1 MALLKQQLQL
11 NIILCL
17 AKSING
23 LKCMIKMFIIVI
35 RNKERTKSTMSN
47 TKKVPLTD
55 SEKDLKIKELQER
68 NLELKAEVEALKKLR
83 ALVLER
89 NAREQKKKQ

>member
-1 MALLKQQLQL
+1 
-11 NIILCL
+11 
-17 AKSING
+17 
-23 LKCMIKMFIIVI
+23 MIKMFIIVI

-47 TKKVPLTD
+47 TKKVQLTD
-55 SEKDLKIKELQER
+55 SEQDLKIKELQER

>member
-1 MALLKQQLQL
+1 
-11 NIILCL
+11 
-17 AKSING
+17 
-23 LKCMIKMFIIVI
+23 MIKMFIIVI

-47 TKKVPLTD
+47 TKKLQLTD
-55 SEKDLKIKELQER
+55 SEQDLKIKELQEK
-68 NLELKAEVEALKKLR
+68 NLELKAEIEALKKLR

>member
-1 MALLKQQLQL
+1 
-11 NIILCL
+11 
-17 AKSING
+17 
-23 LKCMIKMFIIVI
+23 MIKMFIIVI

-47 TKKVPLTD
+47 TKKVLLTD
-55 SEKDLKIKELQER
+55 SEKELKIKKLEEK
-68 NLELKAEVEALKKLR
+68 NLELEAEVEALKKLR

>member
-1 MALLKQQLQL
+1 
-11 NIILCL
+11 
-17 AKSING
+17 
-23 LKCMIKMFIIVI
+23 MIKMFIIVI

-47 TKKVPLTD
+47 TKKVQLAD
-55 SEKDLKIKELQER
+55 SEQDLKIKELQEK
-68 NLELKAEVEALKKLR
+68 NLELKAEIEALKKLR

>member
-1 MALLKQQLQL
+1 
-11 NIILCL
+11 
-17 AKSING
+17 
-23 LKCMIKMFIIVI
+23 MIKMFIIVI

-47 TKKVPLTD
+47 TKKVQLTD
-55 SEKDLKIKELQER
+55 SEQDLKIKELQEK
-68 NLELKAEVEALKKLR
+68 NLELKAEIEALKKLR

>member
-1 MALLKQQLQL
+1 MAHLKQQLQL

-17 AKSING
+17 AKSINR

-47 TKKVPLTD
+47 TKKVQLTD
-55 SEKDLKIKELQER
+55 SEKELKIKKLEEK
-68 NLELKAEVEALKKLR
+68 NLELEAEVEALKKLR

>member
-1 MALLKQQLQL
+1 
-11 NIILCL
+11 
-17 AKSING
+17 
-23 LKCMIKMFIIVI
+23 MIKMFIIVI

-47 TKKVPLTD
+47 TKKVQVTD
-55 SEKDLKIKELQER
+55 SEQDLKIKELQEK
-68 NLELKAEVEALKKLR
+68 NLELKAEIEALKKLR

>member
-1 MALLKQQLQL
+1 
-11 NIILCL
+11 
-17 AKSING
+17 
-23 LKCMIKMFIIVI
+23 MIKMFIIVI

-47 TKKVPLTD
+47 TKKVQLTD
-55 SEKDLKIKELQER
+55 SEQELKIKELQEK
-68 NLELKAEVEALKKLR
+68 NLELKAEIEALKKLR

>member
-1 MALLKQQLQL
+1 MAHLKQQLQL
-11 NIILCL
+11 KIMLYLIE
-17 AKSING
+17 SING

-47 TKKVPLTD
+47 TKKVQLTD
-55 SEKDLKIKELQER
+55 SEQDLKIKELQEK
-68 NLELKAEVEALKKLR
+68 NLELKAEIEALKKLR

>member
-1 MALLKQQLQL
+1 MAHLKQQLQL

-17 AKSING
+17 TKSING
-23 LKCMIKMFIIVI
+23 LKCMIKMFIIGT

-47 TKKVPLTD
+47 TKKVQLTD
-55 SEKDLKIKELQER
+55 SEQDLKIKELQEK
-68 NLELKAEVEALKKLR
+68 NLELKAEIEALKKLR

>member
-1 MALLKQQLQL
+1 
-11 NIILCL
+11 
-17 AKSING
+17 
-23 LKCMIKMFIIVI
+23 MFIIVI

-47 TKKVPLTD
+47 TKKVQLTD
-55 SEKDLKIKELQER
+55 SEKELKIKKLEEK
-68 NLELKAEVEALKKLR
+68 NLELEAEVEALKKLR

>member
-1 MALLKQQLQL
+1 MAHLKQQLQL

-17 AKSING
+17 TKSING
-23 LKCMIKMFIIVI
+23 LKCMIKMFIIGT

-55 SEKDLKIKELQER
+55 SEKDLKIKELQEK
-68 NLELKAEVEALKKLR
+68 NLELKAEIEALKKLR

>member
-1 MALLKQQLQL
+1 MAHLKQQLQL

-55 SEKDLKIKELQER
+55 SEKDLKIKELQEK
-68 NLELKAEVEALKKLR
+68 NLELEAEVEALKKLR